1 MIRIQ
6 FKILILLGFFL
17 SIFAHA
23 NCTKVG
29 NFLATDGTTAPI
41 VFGKVNLT
49 SLYLQPVGSL
59 MGSAVVPPTS
69 YTYGGANASTV
80 FWECDL
86 TDLPNI
92 QFLVAT
98 NGDDRVGG
106 YWDLGGLYDGLPSVY
121 ATYYKYVGLKQTM
134 DGVVLT
140 RYWKSL
146 PVKNYQT
153 VGSKIRIRL
162 QDIPSLYAELYR
174 VSRLAPQSGSGS
186 AYCGTGI
193 DNQIT
198 VGSYTCIQP
207 NAYIQLKGP
216 GLTSDNVGED
226 SNTNY
231 RFWGVNNG
239 IGYGMRTG
247 NSLANQPTCVARNA
261 TPIVFFNTIN
271 TLALGANQSVQEN
284 FNVSIECSNQVTSG
298 TASNQTAIGIQ
309 TSNGAFAAAQQLG
322 LVNAQNGVTA
332 LLSDNYTDAQS
343 AKGVGIFLK
352 NTNTGT
358 DMNFVG
364 QPGLAGG
371 GTAAGWYPV
380 LSGAQ
385 TGASTESGYTH
396 YLHNFTAILKKLPG
410 TEPIKAGKV
419 NSTAYVLVKVQ

>member
-106 YWDLGGLYDGLPSVY
+106 YWDLGGLYDGLPNVY

-261 TPIVFFNTIN
+261 TPIVF
-271 TLALGANQSVQEN
+271 
-284 FNVSIECSNQVTSG
+284 SIR
-298 TASNQTAIGIQ
+298 
-309 TSNGAFAAAQQLG
+309 
-322 LVNAQNGVTA
+322 
-332 LLSDNYTDAQS
+332 
-343 AKGVGIFLK
+343 
-352 NTNTGT
+352 
-358 DMNFVG
+358 
-364 QPGLAGG
+364 
-371 GTAAGWYPV
+371 
-380 LSGAQ
+380 
-385 TGASTESGYTH
+385 
-396 YLHNFTAILKKLPG
+396 
-410 TEPIKAGKV
+410 
-419 NSTAYVLVKVQ
+419 